1 MHQAKLIW
9 RYRRHIAA
17 ATSLLLALSVQTA
30 FAQDHFS
37 GAWKIEKSE
46 PAPWVDK
53 PGLIEKNEVKNL
65 VGARV
70 EIAKDHIDGPEP
82 LACKMPHY
90 EISRNR
96 AEGLFEGGLGE
107 IADSKITADDI
118 ATKLGFKQR
127 PIPSLVTGCPIEI
140 EYHAI
145 DDDHLIFALNNSLYR
160 MTRTHAASKP

>member
-1 MHQAKLIW
+1 MTARGISRRLIV
-9 RYRRHIAA
+9 AA
-17 ATSLLLALSVQTA
+17 SLLLALSA
-30 FAQDHFS
+30 RAGYAQDHFS
-37 GAWKIEKSE
+37 GGWKIEKSE

-53 PGLIEKNEVKNL
+53 PGLIEQSEVKRL

-70 EIAKDHIDGPEP
+70 EIAKDHIAGPEP

-107 IADSKITADDI
+107 IADSKVTADDI
-118 ATKLGFKQR
+118 ATRLGFKQR
-127 PIPSLVTGCPIEI
+127 PIPSLVTGCPDEI